1 MDGHLLLA
9 YNYHL
14 SSGSANTSSKYNLI
28 HIITKSLYL
37 KYIITIYKTYY
48 MITKILQNLI
58 RAIAITCRRAL
69 GLASE
74 PLERVG
80 IEDEERLPYTAWGQ
94 GNSPWAPS

>member
-1 MDGHLLLA
+1 
-9 YNYHL
+9 
-14 SSGSANTSSKYNLI
+14 
-28 HIITKSLYL
+28 
-37 KYIITIYKTYY
+37 

>member
-1 MDGHLLLA
+1 MAQLTRRV
-9 YNYHL
+9 
-14 SSGSANTSSKYNLI
+14 STIWSTSLQN
-28 HIITKSLYL
+28 HYL